1 MKSSVKK
8 REMTEQ
14 AQRQE
19 KIEKSCPSGGG
30 GHCVTAKS
38 LFLPIR
44 TREEERSKSH
54 LSARVNTPEEE
65 QL

>member
-1 MKSSVKK
+1 MLSKEKRNERAGTEAGENRRKK
-8 REMTEQ
+8 R
-14 AQRQE
+14 
-19 KIEKSCPSGGG
+19 CPCDGE
-30 GHCVTAKS
+30 GHCVTVKS

-44 TREEERSKSH
+44 TREEERPKSN